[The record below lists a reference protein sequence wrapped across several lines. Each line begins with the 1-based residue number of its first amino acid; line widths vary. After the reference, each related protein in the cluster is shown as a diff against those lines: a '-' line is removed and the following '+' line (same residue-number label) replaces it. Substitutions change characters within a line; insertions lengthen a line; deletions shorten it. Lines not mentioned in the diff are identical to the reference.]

1 MPDDLAIMNDVVGY
15 LAEPARGIML
25 AKANKP
31 GGGGFGVL
39 EYRYPDMQS
48 AAGYGIILIF
58 NSKSQATWR

>member
-31 GGGGFGVL
+31 GGGGFGVPL
-39 EYRYPDMQS
+39 AKVNVGLQR
-48 AAGYGIILIF
+48 
-58 NSKSQATWR
+58 